1 MTVKMSDH
9 RFYVLSKKI
18 MENKNILEW
27 DFENIV
33 LHWCDFVVE

>member
-1 MTVKMSDH
+1 MTVQSV
-9 RFYVLSKKI
+9 RSQVLCFIKKI
-18 MENKNILEW
+18 MGNKNILEW